1 MKRRISYEFWLVIG
15 LISLLVNP
23 VYAGVFTFK
32 ADVDKTRLAFE
43 DVLVLSFIIS
53 GDNMVTD
60 LKPELPELKKDF
72 DVLRG
77 PNQSSSISI
86 INGKYTSSISYQY
99 VLSPKNT
106 GELEIGSAT
115 LKYDG
120 NTYTT
125 DPIKIEV
132 VKGAAPDQTPQ
143 GPQQQGEGSSQQTEQ
158 PEVFLKADVDKETAY
173 IGEQIM
179 ISFYLYTQV
188 NISGYD
194 ISQQP
199 QFTGFWVEEL
209 QTPSPPKLQYVTL
222 NGQQY
227 GVALMKKT
235 ALFPT
240 TSGEVT
246 IDPLV
251 MTLAVRTRSQA
262 RAWPNDPFN
271 RLFDDPF
278 FGGTQEVI
286 RKTQPLMLKILPLP
300 EENRP
305 AAFNGDVGSY
315 SMSVTTSAQ
324 KVTQD
329 EPLTLTVKIQGSGN
343 IKTIKEPVITL
354 PDAFKRYDTQIT
366 ENPFPLQEPLQGE
379 KIFETVIIPSQ
390 DGEFQIEPVQFSYFD
405 PQRQTYQTLH
415 SEPIN
420 LVVLPKAQ
428 AETPVER
435 LITTKEEVKLLG
447 QDIRFIKTNIP
458 RLTDQQG
465 VWHQS
470 GMFLLLHIVPVL
482 GLLAAFGYKH
492 YRDTYMRDERY
503 VRQKRANKLSKN
515 RLKMAVQLMRQ
526 GNSKAF
532 YAEVSN
538 ILRQYLGDKLNLP
551 SAAIS
556 SEISQILIEQ
566 GLNEDSAQLLKN
578 CLEQCDYARFAPV
591 EASNEDMQT
600 ILNQV
605 ETIIA
610 QVERIKGMRTVKTMR
625 VPSFLFVL
633 FTLIGSVIFSP
644 VCCATPS
651 VEELFQQ
658 GNTFY
663 EQENY
668 QEAIARYRAILSSGI
683 ENGYVYYNLG
693 NALLKSQRIGEAI
706 LHYERARRLLP
717 RDEDVAFNLQYV
729 KALTLDKM
737 EQQTDGKIIGILKR
751 IRDAFTPDE
760 VGFVMLIFFLLL
772 SLLTMMGIFASRQW
786 RGRLFYIGA
795 LPALFWIVSGILF
808 MSAASHYSSTAE
820 AILLAPQ
827 VEAKTG
833 PGEGYSA
840 VFEIH
845 EGAKV
850 RIQRE
855 RLDWVEIQ
863 LPNKVIGWVQHKDL
877 ERIHP
882 Q

>member
-1 MKRRISYEFWLVIG
+1 MKSSRLHGFWFGATI
-15 LISLLVNP
+15 ILLLANAVH
-23 VYAGVFTFK
+23 AGVFTFK
-32 ADVDKTRLAFE
+32 ADVDKTRMAFE

-60 LKPELPELKKDF
+60 LRPELPDLKKDF

-99 VLSPKNT
+99 MLSPKNT
-106 GELEIGSAT
+106 GTLEIGSAT
-115 LKYDG
+115 LNYEGK
-120 NTYTT
+120 TYTT
-125 DPIKIEV
+125 DPIKVEV

-143 GPQQQGEGSSQQTEQ
+143 GPSQQGQGSPQQTEQ
-158 PEVFLKADVDKETAY
+158 PEVFLKAEVDKETAY
-173 IGEQIM
+173 IGEQITV
-179 ISFYLYTQV
+179 SFYLYTQV

-209 QTPSPPKLQYVTL
+209 QTPSPPKLQYVAL

-251 MTLAVRTRSQA
+251 MTLAVRTRSRA
-262 RAWPNDPFN
+262 RAWSNDPFN
-271 RLFDDPF
+271 QLFDDPF

-286 RKTQPLMLKILPLP
+286 RKTQPLVLKILPLP

-305 AAFNGDVGSY
+305 ATFNGDVGSY

-329 EPLTLTVKIQGSGN
+329 EPITLTVKIQGSGN

-354 PDAFKRYDTQIT
+354 PEAFKRYDTQIT

-390 DGEFQIEPVQFSYFD
+390 DGEFQIAPVQFSYFD

-415 SEPIN
+415 SEPIH

-447 QDIRFIKTNIP
+447 QDIRFIKTNMP
-458 RLTDQQG
+458 RLTDQRG
-465 VWHQS
+465 SWHQS
-470 GMFLLLHIVPVL
+470 GMFLLLHIVPIL
-482 GLLAAFGYKH
+482 AIIAAFGYKH

-503 VRQKRANKLSKN
+503 VRQKRANKQSKT
-515 RLKMAVQLMRQ
+515 RLKTAGQLMQQ

-532 YAEVSN
+532 YAEISN

-551 SAAIS
+551 PAGIS
-556 SEISQILIEQ
+556 GEISQILIEQ
-566 GLNEDSAQLLKN
+566 GLDEDSAQLLKN
-578 CLEQCDYARFAPV
+578 CLEQCDYARFAPID
-591 EASNEDMQT
+591 ASNKDMQT
-600 ILNQV
+600 MLEHV
-605 ETIIA
+605 EAIIS
-610 QVERIKGMRTVKTMR
+610 QVERLNGLKPLKTMR
-625 VPSFLFVL
+625 VPLSVL
-633 FTLIGSVIFSP
+633 LVFACTSIVVSSRVW
-644 VCCATPS
+644 CATSS

-658 GNTFY
+658 GNAFY

-668 QEAIARYRAILSSGI
+668 QEAIARYRGILTSGI

-693 NALLKSQRIGEAI
+693 NALLKSQKIGEAI
-706 LHYERARRLLP
+706 LNYERARRLLP
-717 RDEDVAFNLQYV
+717 RDEDVAFNLQYAR
-729 KALTLDKM
+729 ALTLDKM
-737 EQQTDGKIIGILKR
+737 EQESDGKILEMLKQMR
-751 IRDAFTPDE
+751 EAFTPDE
-760 VGFVMLIFFLLL
+760 VGFVMLFFFLLL
-772 SLLTMMGIFASRQW
+772 SLLMIMGIFASRQW
-786 RGRLFYIGA
+786 RKRLLYIGA

-808 MSAASHYSSTAE
+808 MSIASHYSSTTE

-840 VFEIH
+840 VFAIH
-845 EGAKV
+845 EGARV

-863 LPNKVIGWVQHKDL
+863 LPNKVIGWVMRKDL

>member
-1 MKRRISYEFWLVIG
+1 M
-15 LISLLVNP
+15 
-23 VYAGVFTFK
+23 
-32 ADVDKTRLAFE
+32 AFE

-53 GDNMVTD
+53 GDNVVTD
-60 LKPELPELKKDF
+60 LKPELPDLKKDF

-106 GELEIGSAT
+106 GVLEIGSAT

-125 DPIKIEV
+125 DPIRIEV

-143 GPQQQGEGSSQQTEQ
+143 GPPQQGEGSSQQAEQ
-158 PEVFLKADVDKETAY
+158 PEVFLKAEVDKETAY
-173 IGEQIM
+173 IGEQITV
-179 ISFYLYTQV
+179 SFYLYTQV

-194 ISQQP
+194 ISQPP

-209 QTPSPPKLQYVTL
+209 QIPSPPKLQYVTL

-227 GVALMKKT
+227 GVALMKKS

-251 MTLAVRTRSQA
+251 MTLAVRTRSRA

-286 RKTQPLMLKILPLP
+286 RKTQPIVLKILPLP
-300 EENRP
+300 EENQP

-329 EPLTLTVKIQGSGN
+329 EPITLTVKIQGIGN
-343 IKTIKEPVITL
+343 IKTIKEPMITL
-354 PDAFKRYDTQIT
+354 PEAFKRYGTQIT

-390 DGEFQIEPVQFSYFD
+390 DGDFQIEPVRFSYFD

-415 SEPIN
+415 SEPIK
-420 LVVLPKAQ
+420 LLVLPKAQ

-435 LITTKEEVKLLG
+435 RITTKEEVKLLG
-447 QDIRFIKTNIP
+447 QDIRFIKTNVP

-465 VWHQS
+465 FWHQS
-470 GMFLLLHIVPVL
+470 SLFFLLHILPIL
-482 GLLAAFGYKH
+482 AILAAFGYKH

-503 VRQKRANKLSKN
+503 VRQKRANKLSKS
-515 RLKMAVQLMRQ
+515 RLKTAVQLMQQ

-551 SAAIS
+551 PAGIS
-556 SEISQILIEQ
+556 SEISQILLEQ
-566 GLNEDSAQLLKN
+566 GLDEDSAQLLKH

-591 EASNEDMQT
+591 DASNEDMQT
-600 ILNQV
+600 ILNHV

-610 QVERIKGMRTVKTMR
+610 QVERIKTDRTMR
-625 VPSFLFVL
+625 VPSIVLLLFAFISIVV
-633 FTLIGSVIFSP
+633 SSP
-644 VCCATPS
+644 AWCMTPA

-658 GNTFY
+658 GNGFY

-683 ENGYVYYNLG
+683 ENGYVYYNFG
-693 NALLKSQRIGEAI
+693 NALLKSQEIGEAI
-706 LHYERARRLLP
+706 LNYERARRLLP

-729 KALTLDKM
+729 RALTLDKM
-737 EQQTDGKIIGILKR
+737 ERESDGKILGMLKR
-751 IRDAFTPDE
+751 MRDAFTPDE
-760 VGFVMLIFFLLL
+760 VGFVMLFFFLLL
-772 SLLTMMGIFASRQW
+772 SLLTIMGIFASRQW
-786 RGRLFYIGA
+786 RRRLFYIGA

-808 MSAASHYSSTAE
+808 MSAASYYSSTAE

-863 LPNKVIGWVQHKDL
+863 LPNKVIGWVLRKDL